1 MHRTKT
7 KTMKR
12 FAIFLFLLQFANL
25 TQAQDKLTSQ
35 LKQALDLIQKSQEH
49 ANQAADELGFYDGA
63 ADFSEIEYHLYES
76 RIAMDSLLINL
87 QKAVYKTTDAFYT
100 AQDQKQ
106 TNLQHKTSLIKSQLE
121 ETITDIKRVTKE
133 IDLVFTNTPYNL
145 DTYLNQSFQEFNNIL
160 KQLHQIGQD
169 SKAAFKASRKNLN

>member
-1 MHRTKT
+1 
-7 KTMKR
+7 MKR
-12 FAIFLFLLQFANL
+12 FAIFIFLLLIVNL
-25 TQAQDKLTSQ
+25 AQAQNKLTSQ
-35 LKQALDLIQKSQEH
+35 LKQVLDLIHQSQEH
-49 ANQAADELGFYDGA
+49 ANQAADELGFYDGS

-87 QKAVYKTTDAFYT
+87 QKADYKTTDAFYT

-106 TNLQHKTSLIKSQLE
+106 RDLQHQTSLIKSQLE

-145 DTYLNQSFQEFNNIL
+145 DTYLNQSFQKFNNIL
-160 KQLHQIGQD
+160 KQLRQIEQD
-169 SKAAFKASRKNLN
+169 SKATFKATRKNSD